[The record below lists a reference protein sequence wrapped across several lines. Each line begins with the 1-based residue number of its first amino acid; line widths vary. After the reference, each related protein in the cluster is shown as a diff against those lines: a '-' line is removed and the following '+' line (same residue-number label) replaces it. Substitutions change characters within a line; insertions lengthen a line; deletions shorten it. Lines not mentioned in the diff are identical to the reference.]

1 MEMPI
6 AVMITLF
13 VCIIVAVA
21 VISFSREVLIKSK
34 DNVNK
39 IGPDDDLG
47 TKIVAG
53 SGPTLFYDLAVQ
65 CAKDSQGKVDRDLC
79 FVVKTGGGSSTP
91 SQSSFTA
98 DGRDFTIEDN
108 SGGGATAVFIYYD
121 PLGKIVFEK

>member
-13 VCIIVAVA
+13 ICIVVAVG
-21 VISFSREVLIKSK
+21 VIFFSREVLLESKSK
-34 DNVNK
+34 VNN
-39 IGPDDDLG
+39 IGPADELG
-47 TKIVAG
+47 AKVVSG
-53 SGPTLFYDLAVQ
+53 SGPTLFYDLSVQ

-98 DGRDFTIEDN
+98 DGRSFTIEDN

-121 PLGKIVFEK
+121 PLGKIVFER